1 MAIKKELLIKAAEE
15 LNEVMGLRPPIDTN
29 EDEETIKEK
38 ILKALE
44 LREEEDE
51 FSPEV
56 EKVFDQLEE
65 DTDNE
70 VDEVIEDE
78 EELENEELEEEEETD
93 KVKEK
98 KKAKKA
104 KVKKEKKANNKNND
118 HDNRLTRLSF
128 IESLI
133 SEGKYTRKEI
143 MEKALKQFP
152 HMSKAT
158 VHTILSS
165 SKNPK
170 YKKFKRLAIED
181 ERGVMSFVSRSS
193 ANKKDNE
200 QKEEE

>member
-56 EKVFDQLEE
+56 EKVFAQLEE
-65 DTDNE
+65 DIENE

-78 EELENEELEEEEETD
+78 EELENEGVVGKEVNEE
-93 KVKEK
+93 KEK
-98 KKAKKA
+98 KVKSK
-104 KVKKEKKANNKNND
+104 KVKKVSKKDGKASKM
-118 HDNRLTRLSF
+118 TRLAF

-133 SEGKYTRKEI
+133 SEGRYTRKEI
-143 MEKALKQFP
+143 MAKALEQFP
-152 HMSKAT
+152 HISKTT
-158 VHTILSS
+158 VHTVLSS

-170 YKKFKRLAIED
+170 YTKFKRLAIED

-193 ANKKDNE
+193 ANKNNNE